1 MARRDMTGLVGTVA
15 TARAGGADIRFW
27 RTGTGA
33 PLVLLHPLRAQ
44 LEYFLPLQA
53 ELHPNTFEL
62 IVPDL
67 PGHGLSTAPP
77 TTYTAG
83 YFTDAVA
90 ELLDVW
96 DVRDATVAGE
106 SIGASIALGLAA
118 QRNPRVRRV
127 IALNPY
133 DYGNRGGIRRSSLF
147 GNAVFTAMLW
157 PGIGPVIARVRHP
170 AVLRGVLGGG
180 LHDPRLLPHELVA
193 DLRTAG
199 GLPGHARAFRS
210 LMLNWETWIAARG
223 RFAEIEVPVL
233 LGYGQYDWSK
243 PAERDANLRAIPG
256 VQAVSLPGC
265 GHFSALE
272 RPRAVAGLIE
282 PETVQANAEP

>member
-1 MARRDMTGLVGTVA
+1 MTGLGGTVA
-15 TARAGGADIRFW
+15 VARAGGADIRFW
-27 RTGTGA
+27 RSGTGD

-53 ELHPNTFEL
+53 ELPPGMFEL

-67 PGHGLSTAPP
+67 PGHGRSTAPR
-77 TTYTAG
+77 TDYTAA

-96 DVRDATVAGE
+96 DVRDAVVAGE

-133 DYGNRGGIRRSSLF
+133 DYGRRGGIRRSSLLA
-147 GNAVFTAMLW
+147 NAVFTAMLW
-157 PGIGPVIARVRHP
+157 PGIGPVIAGVRHP

-180 LHDPRLLPHELVA
+180 LHDPHLLPDELVG

-210 LMLNWETWIAARG
+210 LMRNWESWIAARG
-223 RFAEIEVPVL
+223 AFGEIEVPVL
-233 LGYGQYDWSK
+233 LAYGQYDWSRA
-243 PAERDANLRAIPG
+243 AERDANLRAIPG

-282 PETVQANAEP
+282 PEAVPVQPKADQ

>member
-1 MARRDMTGLVGTVA
+1 MTGPAGTVA

-27 RTGTGA
+27 RTGTGE
-33 PLVLLHPLRAQ
+33 PLVLLHPLRTQ

-53 ELHPNTFEL
+53 ELHPKTFEL

-67 PGHGLSTAPP
+67 PGHGRSTAPP
-77 TTYTAG
+77 TDYTAD

-96 DVRDATVAGE
+96 DVRDAIVAGE
-106 SIGASIALGLAA
+106 SIGASVALGLAA

-133 DYGNRGGIRRSSLF
+133 DYGKRGGIRRSSLL

-157 PGIGPVIARVRHP
+157 PGIGPVVAGVRHP

-180 LHDPRLLPHELVA
+180 LHDPRLLPDELVG

-210 LMLNWETWIAARG
+210 LTLNWETWIAARG
-223 RFAEIEVPVL
+223 RFGEIEVPVL
-233 LGYGQYDWSK
+233 LAYGQHDWSR

-282 PETVQANAEP
+282 PEAVQAKAEP

>member
-1 MARRDMTGLVGTVA
+1 VA

-27 RTGTGA
+27 RTGTGD
-33 PLVLLHPLRAQ
+33 PLVLLHPLRTQ

-53 ELHPNTFEL
+53 ELHLKPFGL

-67 PGHGLSTAPP
+67 PGHGRSTAPP
-77 TTYTAG
+77 TDYTAG

-96 DVRDATVAGE
+96 DVRDAIVAGE

-133 DYGNRGGIRRSSLF
+133 DYGERGGIRRSSLL

-157 PGIGPVIARVRHP
+157 PGIGPVVASIRHP
-170 AVLRGVLGGG
+170 AVLRRVLSGG
-180 LHDPRLLPHELVA
+180 LHDPRLLPGELVG
-193 DLRTAG
+193 DLRAAG

-210 LMLNWETWIAARG
+210 LMLNWETWIAARSKFG
-223 RFAEIEVPVL
+223 AIEVPVL
-233 LGYGQYDWSK
+233 LAYGQHDWSR
-243 PAERDANLRAIPG
+243 PAEREANLRAIPG
-256 VQAVSLPGC
+256 VHAVSLPGC

-272 RPRAVAGLIE
+272 RPRAVAGLIQ
-282 PETVQANAEP
+282 PEAVQARAEP

>member
-1 MARRDMTGLVGTVA
+1 MAGRGMTGLAGTVA
-15 TARAGGADIRFW
+15 VARAGGADIRFW
-27 RTGTGA
+27 RTGTGDS
-33 PLVLLHPLRAQ
+33 LVLLHPLRAQ
-44 LEYFLPLQA
+44 LEYFRPLQA
-53 ELHPNTFEL
+53 GLDPKTFDL
-62 IVPDL
+62 IIPDL
-67 PGHGLSTAPP
+67 PGHGRSTAPR
-77 TTYTAG
+77 TSYTVG

-90 ELLDVW
+90 ELLDAW
-96 DVRDATVAGE
+96 EVRDAIVAGE

-118 QRNPRVRRV
+118 RRNRRVRRV

-133 DYGNRGGIRRSSLF
+133 DYGKRGGIRRSSLL

-157 PGIGPVIARVRHP
+157 PGIGPVVAGVRHP

-180 LHDPRLLPHELVA
+180 LHDPRLLPGELVGE
-193 DLRTAG
+193 LRTAG

-223 RFAEIEVPVL
+223 RYGEIEIPVL
-233 LGYGQYDWSK
+233 LAYGQYDWSRR
-243 PAERDANLRAIPG
+243 AERDANLRAIPG

-272 RPRAVAGLIE
+272 RPGAVAGLIH
-282 PETVQANAEP
+282 AEVVRTEA

>member
-1 MARRDMTGLVGTVA
+1 MTGQGTMA

-27 RTGTGA
+27 RTGSGD

-53 ELHPNTFEL
+53 ELPSTTFEL

-67 PGHGLSTAPP
+67 PGHGRSTAPP
-77 TTYTAG
+77 TDYTAG

-96 DVRDATVAGE
+96 DARDAIVAGE
-106 SIGASIALGLAA
+106 SIGASIGLGLAA

-133 DYGNRGGIRRSSLF
+133 DYGKRGGIRRSSPL

-157 PGIGPVIARVRHP
+157 PGIGPVVASVRHP
-170 AVLRGVLGGG
+170 AVLRAVLGGG
-180 LHDPRLLPHELVA
+180 LHDPRLLPDELVT
-193 DLRTAG
+193 DLSTAG
-199 GLPGHARAFRS
+199 ALPGHARAFRS

-223 RFAEIEVPVL
+223 GFGAIEVPVL
-233 LGYGQYDWSK
+233 LAYGQYDWSR
-243 PAERDANLRAIPG
+243 PAEREANLRAIPG

-282 PETVQANAEP
+282 PEAVQAKAKP